1 MLLGTGVFFA
11 GVRLRPAP
19 GLFEQA
25 HDLSIR
31 DLVEVPVPEADGL
44 EVGGS

>member
-1 MLLGTGVFFA
+1 MLLGVGIFFA

-25 HDLSIR
+25 HYLFIR
-31 DLVEVPVPEADGL
+31 NLVEVPVPEADGL
-44 EVGGS
+44 EVGRS